1 MKEGITNVKFVVE
14 FIAGGDQSTHGLLV
28 VILYLLSKRFP
39 RKSTNHL
46 NKIGGNKENEKD
58 CEWAVV

>member
-14 FIAGGDQSTHGLLV
+14 FIAGGDQNILGRPA

-39 RKSTNHL
+39 RKSTNRL
-46 NKIGGNKENEKD
+46 NKIGGDKENEKD